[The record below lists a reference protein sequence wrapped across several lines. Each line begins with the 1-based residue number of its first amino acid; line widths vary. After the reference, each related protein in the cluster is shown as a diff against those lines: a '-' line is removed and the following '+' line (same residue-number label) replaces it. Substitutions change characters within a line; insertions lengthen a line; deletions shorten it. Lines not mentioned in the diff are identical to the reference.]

1 LRRLIARCRVHA
13 PVAGGAAAGL
23 ALLAWIGLADF
34 AFNDYDTEASASV
47 QALTAGHI
55 GHFLDIAPAYGGSLA
70 IRAPFALLPGLWGG
84 GALAVYRMLAL
95 PCLLAVGALAVWVAA
110 RMRSLGK
117 GRLARGATVALLA
130 ANPVV
135 LLALQIGH
143 PEEVLAGSLCVAALL
158 VARTGR
164 WAWAGALLGLAV
176 GTKSWAVLAVLPVLV
191 ALPGGRG
198 RALLL
203 AGAIG
208 GSILV
213 PFAVAHQLHAAG
225 GAAGSLGSASGPIF
239 EPTQIWWWLGAHGI
253 VRGGNGMI
261 KAGFRVEPGWL
272 STIAHPLIVA
282 LAVPLTL
289 LWRRRRRGRAL
300 EPLGLLTLL
309 LLARCLLDPWNN
321 RYYAVP
327 FLLALI
333 TWESLSRREV
343 PFASLA
349 ATLLT
354 YVTFQELPGHV
365 SPDVQS
371 FFYLVWMVP
380 LAAAMAAWLY
390 APAALARASRPRAG
404 RLPDV
409 EQLLGEAA

>member
-1 LRRLIARCRVHA
+1 MAAAWRVHA
-13 PVAGGAAAGL
+13 AAAAGAAAGL

-34 AFNDYDTEASASV
+34 AFNDYDSEASASV
-47 QALTAGHI
+47 HALTAGHL

-84 GALAVYRMLAL
+84 GPLAVYRMLAL

-110 RMRSLGK
+110 RMRGLGK
-117 GRLARGATVALLA
+117 GRVARGAAVALLA

-143 PEEVLAGSLCVAALL
+143 PEEVLAGSLCVVALL

-191 ALPGGRG
+191 ALPAGRG

-203 AGAIG
+203 AGAVG

-213 PFAVAHQLHAAG
+213 PFALAHQLHSAG
-225 GAAGSLGSASGPIF
+225 GAAGSLGAASGPIF
-239 EPTQIWWWLGAHGI
+239 EPTQIWWWLGGHGI
-253 VRGGNGMI
+253 VRGYNGII
-261 KAGFRVEPGWL
+261 KPGFRVEPGWL
-272 STIAHPLIVA
+272 STIAHPLVVA
-282 LAVPLTL
+282 MAAPLTL
-289 LWRRRRRGRAL
+289 LWLRRRRGRPL
-300 EPLGLLTLL
+300 EPLALLTLL

-333 TWESLSRREV
+333 VWECLSRREV
-343 PFASLA
+343 PLLSLA
-349 ATLLT
+349 ATVLT
-354 YVTFQELPGHV
+354 YVTFQELPGRV
-365 SPDVQS
+365 SPDAES
-371 FFYLVWMVP
+371 FFYLAWMVP
-380 LAAAMAAWLY
+380 LATAIVVWLY
-390 APAALARASRPRAG
+390 APAWLARARRAG
-404 RLPDV
+404 VRRLPDV
-409 EQLLGEAA
+409 DQLLGEPA